1 MDTDPRQQIEQ
12 RMAELPEDIK
22 EAVLSSQL
30 GEHLRAIGQKH
41 NLHVDQIGA
50 LEDEAMLVMLGFF
63 EPESFSEQI
72 ARELNIPL
80 ADATAIASEVNEQAF
95 LPIRESMKRFTEA
108 RRSEIKPVL
117 AEPAQTPVIS
127 PVTAPTG
134 FAQAPVAPPPP
145 ATTQP
150 NPITP
155 PSAPITTGF
164 GQVAAMPKPPIPQ
177 AQPAPVSIPPTSPAP
192 MSTAEQML
200 TEPTVAKPIYKAD
213 PYREPLE

>member
-80 ADATAIASEVNEQAF
+80 ADATAIAAEVNEQAF

-108 RRSEIKPVL
+108 KRSEIKTVSTELP
-117 AEPAQTPVIS
+117 QNPVI
-127 PVTAPTG
+127 PQQP
-134 FAQAPVAPPPP
+134 APVIPPPP

-150 NPITP
+150 NPIMP

-164 GQVAAMPKPPIPQ
+164 GQVAAMPKPPVAPQ
-177 AQPAPVSIPPTSPAP
+177 AQPAPVSTSPASPAP